1 MINKDGDITSCQ
13 TFPLSCN
20 TEPLLVQD
28 PIAEEKLEQQQQQL
42 SPGAAG
48 NLVVA
53 AEEEQHE
60 EILANFDS
68 FLKLAGSELIS
79 VRDMAKNMT
88 GRGEKIRFKSD
99 HF

>member
-1 MINKDGDITSCQ
+1 M
-13 TFPLSCN
+13 
-20 TEPLLVQD
+20 QD

-42 SPGAAG
+42 SPGEAG

-53 AEEEQHE
+53 GEEQHE

-88 GRGEKIRFKSD
+88 GRGEKYDLNPTIFYFIRSHPRSLVRLRVKN
-99 HF
+99 

>member
-1 MINKDGDITSCQ
+1 M
-13 TFPLSCN
+13 
-20 TEPLLVQD
+20 QD
-28 PIAEEKLEQQQQQL
+28 PIAEEKLEQQKQL

-48 NLVVA
+48 NVVVA
-53 AEEEQHE
+53 AEEQHE

-99 HF
+99 HFWFY

>member
-1 MINKDGDITSCQ
+1 M
-13 TFPLSCN
+13 
-20 TEPLLVQD
+20 QD

-53 AEEEQHE
+53 GEEQHE